1 MEGGSWKRV
10 EHGGGDEVWSMV
22 KVDHDG
28 RLIMV
33 AGGAWW
39 RVDHGESRS

>member
-1 MEGGSWKRV
+1 M
-10 EHGGGDEVWSMV
+10 EHGGRWIMV